1 MRILYFITKILTF
14 PGAYLRAFWEHVTC
28 RILKL
33 PVEREGYLH
42 LDETCVHVEHGIA
55 SGKFAAFLIETGPG
69 FMNFIT
75 GLPLFLCGLI
85 QVRALGVRYADVEW
99 LFFVY
104 IAALYVGASLLCS
117 LFPMVEDALNAHF
130 LIYQAPGKNPI
141 GMLFAAIPHFIALV
155 GSYLEKYC
163 VPFLLIAGWL
173 IYSFLHV

>member
-1 MRILYFITKILTF
+1 MRILYIITKILTF
-14 PGAYLRAFWEHVTC
+14 PGAYLRAFWEHLTC

-42 LDETCVHVEHGIA
+42 LDETCGHVEHGMA
-55 SGKFAAFLIETGPG
+55 SRKFAAYLIETGPG

-85 QVRALGVRYADVEW
+85 QLRILGVRMNDNTA

-104 IAALYVGASLLCS
+104 IAALYLGASLLCS

-130 LIYQAPGKNPI
+130 LIYQAPGKNPL
-141 GMLFAAIPHFIALV
+141 GMVFAALPHFIALI
-155 GSYLEKYC
+155 GAYLEKYG
-163 VPFLLIAGWL
+163 VPFLLVAGYL
-173 IYSFLHV
+173 VYTFLHA